1 SYEGREVF
9 CVGRARGRAFEV
21 ALGRNQDAGRARDR
35 LDDDSGDGRGIV
47 QRHETLKIV
56 GKLGAILG
64 LAAAEGVT
72 GQVVGMAKMVDAG
85 EKSAEPLAVVGGA
98 ADRGATEVDAMI
110 AALAADQ
117 ADFRSIALC
126 PVIGERDLER
136 SLDRLGS
143 RVGEEYVIEAR
154 RGDVDKLRRALE
166 GPRMAHLEAAGEIEL
181 ADLLA
186 DRLDDL
192 GPAMPGIDTPQTR
205 CAIDHTAAVVSGKAG
220 ALGVDKEAR
229 RL

>member
-1 SYEGREVF
+1 
-9 CVGRARGRAFEV
+9 
-21 ALGRNQDAGRARDR
+21 
-35 LDDDSGDGRGIV
+35 V

-85 EKSAEPLAVVGGA
+85 EKSAEPLAVVGDA
-98 ADRGATEVDAMI
+98 ADRGATEVDAVI

-136 SLDRLGS
+136 SLDRL
-143 RVGEEYVIEAR
+143 
-154 RGDVDKLRRALE
+154 RA
-166 GPRMAHLEAAGEIEL
+166 
-181 ADLLA
+181 
-186 DRLDDL
+186 
-192 GPAMPGIDTPQTR
+192 
-205 CAIDHTAAVVSGKAG
+205 
-220 ALGVDKEAR
+220 
-229 RL
+229 

>member
-1 SYEGREVF
+1 GGDDLVEDEQDVVLGADRRE
-9 CVGRARGRAFEV
+9 ALEV

-85 EKSAEPLAVVGGA
+85 EKSAEPLAVVGDA
-98 ADRGATEVDAMI
+98 ADRGATEVDAVI

-136 SLDRLGS
+136 SLDRLGP
-143 RVGEEYVIEAR
+143 RVGEEHVVEAR
-154 RGDVDKLRRALE
+154 RGDVDELRGAFEGLLIGVERRRAHATRVPASVRLASKMFMP
-166 GPRMAHLEAAGEIEL
+166 PRTRASL
-181 ADLLA
+181 A
-186 DRLDDL
+186 
-192 GPAMPGIDTPQTR
+192 
-205 CAIDHTAAVVSGKAG
+205 VSGTRKRMT
-220 ALGVDKEAR
+220 LP
-229 RL
+229 